1 MKNYR
6 LLLDPEDM
14 TPDEQ
19 TQRIM
24 DLFAGACVSLINE
37 EKSRAKAENR
47 ADLAWLLP
55 SKEGIELLLWTE
67 LNLDMN
73 LKQKQKLSSAQFTP
87 ENLPMKTS
95 IPVSRR

>member
-37 EKSRAKAENR
+37 ERGRAKTENR
-47 ADLAWLLP
+47 ADLA
-55 SKEGIELLLWTE
+55 
-67 LNLDMN
+67 
-73 LKQKQKLSSAQFTP
+73 
-87 ENLPMKTS
+87 
-95 IPVSRR
+95 